1 VDLLLHP
8 ADGDARHRPDGRG
21 KLSTIGHGPA
31 FRAFVRA
38 ARRARVRFMVVG
50 GTFRDVA
57 IRSASTRD
65 IDVVIVDTDRMDGE
79 AMRAEGFAAV
89 PGSPQAWRYRH
100 RGRTVELEIAAIA
113 SSSAAQ
119 GPFSVA
125 FQHAGSAR
133 IEGVRVRVPTVED
146 WVILKLLAAAA
157 DARRRARDLA
167 DVQWALEAYP
177 DRVATSLSVA
187 AIRGR
192 LRRLYRL
199 GGERLRDVV
208 ALLRAVPRA
217 GK

>member
-1 VDLLLHP
+1 
-8 ADGDARHRPDGRG
+8 
-21 KLSTIGHGPA
+21 
-31 FRAFVRA
+31 
-38 ARRARVRFMVVG
+38 MVIG

-57 IRSASTRD
+57 IRSASTHD

-79 AMRAEGFAAV
+79 AMRAEGFAPV
-89 PGSPQAWRYRH
+89 PGSPHAWRYRH
-100 RGRTVELEIAAIA
+100 RGRTVDLEIAAIA
-113 SSSAAQ
+113 SSTAAQ

-125 FQHAGSAR
+125 FQQARTAR

-167 DVQWALEAYP
+167 DVQWTLQAYP
-177 DRVATSLSVA
+177 ERVATTLSVA

-192 LRRLYRL
+192 LRRLYGL
-199 GGERLRDVV
+199 AGERLRDVV

>member
-100 RGRTVELEIAAIA
+100 RGRTVELEIA
-113 SSSAAQ
+113 
-119 GPFSVA
+119 P
-125 FQHAGSAR
+125 AGAR
-133 IEGVRVRVPTVED
+133 SG
-146 WVILKLLAAAA
+146 
-157 DARRRARDLA
+157 RRAVGPGGISRPRRDQPVRGGDSRPSA
-167 DVQWALEAYP
+167 PAVQA
-177 DRVATSLSVA
+177 
-187 AIRGR
+187 RGR
-192 LRRLYRL
+192 A
-199 GGERLRDVV
+199 VV
-208 ALLRAVPRA
+208 
-217 GK
+217 